1 MSIVNVDIGTILS
14 GAGDLV
20 NSIGNQIR
28 GKVPVDLV
36 KLAELEVKMKELQNV
51 IPTLLSEVD
60 KAQAGVNTEEAKST
74 SIFKSGWRPTVGW
87 ICTFALAYHYILMP
101 FIIFIIGLFM
111 TDLPKAPEL
120 DIGELLTLLFG
131 LLGLGTLRTV
141 EKFKK

>member
-60 KAQAGVNTEEAKST
+60 KAQAGVNSEEAKST
-74 SIFKSGWRPTVGW
+74 SIFESGWRPTVGW

-101 FIIFIIGLFM
+101 FIIFVIGLFM

>member
-60 KAQAGVNTEEAKST
+60 KAQAGVNSEEAKST
-74 SIFKSGWRPTVGW
+74 SIFTSGWRPTVGW

>member
-14 GAGDLV
+14 VAGDLV

-60 KAQAGVNTEEAKST
+60 KAQAIVSAEEAKSP